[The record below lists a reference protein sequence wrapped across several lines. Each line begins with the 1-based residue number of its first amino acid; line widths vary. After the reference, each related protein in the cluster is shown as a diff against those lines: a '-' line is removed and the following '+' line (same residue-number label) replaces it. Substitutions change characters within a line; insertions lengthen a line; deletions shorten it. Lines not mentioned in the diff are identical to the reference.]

1 MVLTKNI
8 FMLETKLDKKK
19 TLEKNEEKKKTRQH
33 KIKPKYCAVQIGK

>member
-19 TLEKNEEKKKTRQH
+19 TLEKNEEKKKRDNTKLNRNT
-33 KIKPKYCAVQIGK
+33 VQCK